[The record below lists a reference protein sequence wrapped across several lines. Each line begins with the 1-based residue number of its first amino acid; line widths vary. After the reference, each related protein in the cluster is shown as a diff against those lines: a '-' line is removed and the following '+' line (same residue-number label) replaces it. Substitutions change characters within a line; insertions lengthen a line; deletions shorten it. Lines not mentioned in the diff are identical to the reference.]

1 MQIIPSI
8 LVTSEEDF
16 KNQIASIANT
26 VDMVQIDLADGEF
39 IPNTTWPYQDP
50 EHAQKYLN
58 EIDFELHLMVKN
70 PLMVI
75 KKWLGHPRFKRALVH
90 YESTDDIKPVLEE
103 IKALGK
109 RVGLVLNPD
118 TSIYDAEPYFDTVD
132 LVMLMGVTPGF
143 QGQKFIEKTIER
155 IGKIKE
161 INKNIFVEV
170 DGGVSKDTIKKI
182 SEAGADAVCPGSAI
196 FGNKQTPA
204 KNIKEIQKI
213 VEKLNN

>member
-1 MQIIPSI
+1 MSI
-8 LVTSEEDF
+8 LFQGRATGATAVKQSLWNRFVMFWVHHIRQAMTSLGEIWLTPASSLLTVAVLGVSLTLPVT
-16 KNQIASIANT
+16 
-26 VDMVQIDLADGEF
+26 
-39 IPNTTWPYQDP
+39 
-50 EHAQKYLN
+50 
-58 EIDFELHLMVKN
+58 LHLMVKN

-75 KKWLGHPRFKRALVH
+75 KRWNKHPRFKRALVH

-161 INKNIFVEV
+161 INKKH
-170 DGGVSKDTIKKI
+170 GY
-182 SEAGADAVCPGSAI
+182 
-196 FGNKQTPA
+196 
-204 KNIKEIQKI
+204 
-213 VEKLNN
+213 